1 MEINKIK
8 IPDCTKILEQDKCS
22 HNIHCKWNH
31 IKCENNDETLFDH
44 YVKIV
49 RSKSGKNELQNIA
62 EKLNVKYQD
71 RTIKHIC
78 DDLQEVIHV
87 AMHGNTI
94 QTIAKKLKLKGT
106 NESELYY
113 KIYKHIFD
121 KLIESN
127 NKIRYEI
134 HEHILH
140 TLPIIPGYVNFNTD
154 KVVYKNEYNFTQR
167 LEYVDKI
174 KAILA
179 KYTNK
184 ELCDFK
190 KGFEKVKKIGSKSV
204 YGEAYLGYNGDFKLP
219 IFIAIKVMPV
229 NNYNLNEIDKYD
241 LFVKYV
247 IENKSPHFP
256 IIYKSNICT
265 KCHYDNP
272 TSRHLNENENCITIL
287 NELANGDLKS
297 FLSEKHTSYEIVSI
311 FGQLLMAN
319 FALEKESLVHHDMHW
334 GNFLYHNVKEY
345 KGKYLH
351 YKIGYTSFIT
361 NKREIHDV
369 YIKNNGI
376 MFIAWD
382 FSDMKHNNY
391 IHENLHTDVYRIF
404 HINNFAIE
412 SGFPEFP
419 KEADEIC
426 TSIRRIARDQIY
438 SVGDVIIKF
447 KEMLQNHK
455 SKRLQQLIYI
465 DPSKP
470 PPQSKIINAKPYTIL

>member
-1 MEINKIK
+1 
-8 IPDCTKILEQDKCS
+8 
-22 HNIHCKWNH
+22 
-31 IKCENNDETLFDH
+31 
-44 YVKIV
+44 
-49 RSKSGKNELQNIA
+49 
-62 EKLNVKYQD
+62 
-71 RTIKHIC
+71 
-78 DDLQEVIHV
+78 
-87 AMHGNTI
+87 
-94 QTIAKKLKLKGT
+94 
-106 NESELYY
+106 
-113 KIYKHIFD
+113 
-121 KLIESN
+121 
-127 NKIRYEI
+127 
-134 HEHILH
+134 
-140 TLPIIPGYVNFNTD
+140 
-154 KVVYKNEYNFTQR
+154 
-167 LEYVDKI
+167 
-174 KAILA
+174 
-179 KYTNK
+179 
-184 ELCDFK
+184 
-190 KGFEKVKKIGSKSV
+190 
-204 YGEAYLGYNGDFKLP
+204 
-219 IFIAIKVMPV
+219 
-229 NNYNLNEIDKYD
+229 
-241 LFVKYV
+241 
-247 IENKSPHFP
+247 
-256 IIYKSNICT
+256 
-265 KCHYDNP
+265 
-272 TSRHLNENENCITIL
+272 
-287 NELANGDLKS
+287 
-297 FLSEKHTSYEIVSI
+297 
-311 FGQLLMAN
+311 MAN